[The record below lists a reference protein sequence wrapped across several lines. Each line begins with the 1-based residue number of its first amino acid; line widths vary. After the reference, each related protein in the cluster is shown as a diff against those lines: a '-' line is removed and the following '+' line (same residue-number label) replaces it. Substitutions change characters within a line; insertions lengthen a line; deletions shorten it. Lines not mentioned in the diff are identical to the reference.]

1 MNKAFKTIA
10 ALACIALASFSCQK
24 IEESN
29 DIQTS
34 KVVNFTASALE
45 TRTAFGTP
53 DGTKYPTLWTA
64 NDAAVKVSL
73 NFANAKDAVVT
84 PSSDGKTASFSVEI
98 VPGESDESYSFYSVS
113 PSTASIAFSSQHN
126 SATIEIPASQKPS
139 EVSVSENSQILV
151 AQTEAFTEF
160 PTTVKMNYSHLTAY
174 GRFEL
179 LNLDLGT
186 ATINSIV
193 LTASKNW
200 VGRYFYYYA
209 DGSLAENSASSTITI
224 ETSATKNL
232 WFACA
237 PVDLSGETLKV
248 TVNTTNGPLVREI
261 TLPEDTKF
269 ESGVINKFAINMDG
283 IGFEESKVYTL
294 VTDISDLTVDSKV
307 IIAAPDAKD
316 GYAMSTTQNS
326 NNRAQA
332 SVTKK
337 DNIIVDPAD
346 NVQIFTLEQGSVAN
360 TIAFNTGSGFI
371 YAASSDKNYLRTQN
385 NIDANA
391 SFSAEINGE
400 GAAILIAQG
409 TNKRNVLRYN
419 GSNTPPVFS
428 CYADDSSV
436 KGVVNIYKLNGS
448 GNETPLIIV
457 DNTEYTITVAN
468 VENGTVEA
476 SATAAKKGTEITLT
490 ITPVEGYLSDAL
502 TVKDAEGNDVEVKDN
517 KFTMP
522 ASDVIV
528 SATFKEKEEGVV
540 EFIFGSNISATSGT
554 IDGVTLTTVKNSGS
568 NAPAYNANYSQL
580 RLYRYNSMTLASE
593 SNIKSIVITYD
604 GTNIGSD
611 TAADTGSYSC
621 ENSVG
626 TWSGSSKAVTITNT
640 GTENVQ
646 MRITKIVVTLE

>member
-283 IGFEESKVYTL
+283 IGFWNK
-294 VTDISDLTVDSKV
+294 
-307 IIAAPDAKD
+307 
-316 GYAMSTTQNS
+316 
-326 NNRAQA
+326 
-332 SVTKK
+332 VTK
-337 DNIIVDPAD
+337 
-346 NVQIFTLEQGSVAN
+346 
-360 TIAFNTGSGFI
+360 
-371 YAASSDKNYLRTQN
+371 
-385 NIDANA
+385 
-391 SFSAEINGE
+391 
-400 GAAILIAQG
+400 
-409 TNKRNVLRYN
+409 
-419 GSNTPPVFS
+419 
-428 CYADDSSV
+428 
-436 KGVVNIYKLNGS
+436 
-448 GNETPLIIV
+448 
-457 DNTEYTITVAN
+457 
-468 VENGTVEA
+468 
-476 SATAAKKGTEITLT
+476 
-490 ITPVEGYLSDAL
+490 
-502 TVKDAEGNDVEVKDN
+502 
-517 KFTMP
+517 
-522 ASDVIV
+522 
-528 SATFKEKEEGVV
+528 
-540 EFIFGSNISATSGT
+540 
-554 IDGVTLTTVKNSGS
+554 
-568 NAPAYNANYSQL
+568 
-580 RLYRYNSMTLASE
+580 
-593 SNIKSIVITYD
+593 
-604 GTNIGSD
+604 
-611 TAADTGSYSC
+611 
-621 ENSVG
+621 
-626 TWSGSSKAVTITNT
+626 
-640 GTENVQ
+640 
-646 MRITKIVVTLE
+646 